1 MAEDPKNQQPDET
14 EPADKPMHF
23 RLESFIETSKQFLRS
38 KKRTQ
43 AENNFT
49 AKVDTSEE

>member
-1 MAEDPKNQQPDET
+1 MAEDLKDQQSDET
-14 EPADKPMHF
+14 EPADKTMHF
-23 RLESFIETSKQFLRS
+23 RLESLIETSKKFLRS

-49 AKVDTSEE
+49 SKADTSEE